1 VRNAYSLTNAHSYS
15 YFNPAAYAYAKK
27 QSNTK
32 GSPNAASETLIP
44 VRCTAARCG
53 NLPGIIEELEYV

>member
-1 VRNAYSLTNAHSYS
+1 VCNTHTHTHTYS
-15 YFNPAAYAYAKK
+15 YFNSAAYAYTKR

-32 GSPNAASETLIP
+32 DSPNTASETLIP

>member
-1 VRNAYSLTNAHSYS
+1 VCNTHTHAYS
-15 YFNPAAYAYAKK
+15 YFNSAAYAYTKR

-32 GSPNAASETLIP
+32 DSPNTASETLIP